1 MDLGKLIDTTWELR
15 AKRLAAQR
23 AVDAMEA
30 EEKALN
36 EQIGEALRK
45 AKLDGGK
52 GKAATAAFRR
62 TQVAQVVDED
72 ALLAWG
78 KLKANRDV
86 IKVGVVGEAWR
97 ARLADGVKV
106 PGVETFL
113 KEQVVLTKAGG

>member
-1 MDLGKLIDTTWELR
+1 MDLGKLIDQTWELR

-23 AVDAMEA
+23 AVDAMEE

-36 EQIGEALRK
+36 EQIGEALR
-45 AKLDGGK
+45 ASKLDGAK

-106 PGVETFL
+106 PGVEAFL
-113 KEQVVLTKAGG
+113 KEQVVLTKVKA